1 MQPNLQQEFDIIYS
15 QAETLLKTFPEYQFK
30 TVTAMIIVI
39 GWLLTAETAQIFI
52 HANADVVLPATAFTF
67 TVLGVFTILWTKIH
81 VGKIQLSYVR
91 LKVLAEKLGVS
102 NDSIDLFN
110 IGSLLAYTYFV
121 INTLM
126 ASGVFVTV
134 YLICV

>member
-102 NDSIDLFN
+102 NDRIDLFN

>member
-1 MQPNLQQEFDIIYS
+1 MQSNLQQEFDIIYS
-15 QAETLLKTFPEYQFK
+15 QAENLLKTFPEYQFK

-39 GWLLTAETAQIFI
+39 GWLLTAETAQLFI
-52 HANADVVLPATAFTF
+52 RANADVVLPATAVTF
-67 TVLGVFTILWTKIH
+67 TVLAVFKVLWIKLH
-81 VGKIQLSYVR
+81 VGKIKLSYLR
-91 LKVLAEKLGVS
+91 LKVLAEKLGLS

-110 IGSLLAYTYFV
+110 LGSVITYTYFV

-126 ASGVFVTV
+126 SVAVFVTV

>member
-15 QAETLLKTFPEYQFK
+15 QAENLLKTFPEYQFK
-30 TVTAMIIVI
+30 TITAMIIVI
-39 GWLLTAETAQIFI
+39 GWLLTAETAQLFI
-52 HANADVVLPATAFTF
+52 RANADVVLPATAVTF
-67 TVLGVFTILWTKIH
+67 TVLAVFKVLWIKLH
-81 VGKIQLSYVR
+81 VGKIKLSYLR
-91 LKVLAEKLGVS
+91 LKVLAEKLGLS

-110 IGSLLAYTYFV
+110 LGSVITYTYFV

-126 ASGVFVTV
+126 SVAVFVTV

>member
-52 HANADVVLPATAFTF
+52 HANADVVLPATAFNF